1 MKRSDNPDGKNLSV
15 FQIQLNQSFSVQGGS
30 QFLVVYSEEIE
41 CGLVFQSSNVVMVS
55 WPIQVVDINSSR

>member
-1 MKRSDNPDGKNLSV
+1 MKRSDDPDGKNLSV

-41 CGLVFQSSNVVMVS
+41 CGLVVGKRRRSINFRVIARSNECIRM
-55 WPIQVVDINSSR
+55 